1 MIRPFQVSDIFLI
14 QRLSTQATKLNATQ
28 AVLQPQSALW
38 TALSAVNPF
47 VTADVTTYVLKQT
60 GHRLARA
67 GFLQL
72 RKRPGRPE
80 AEIILLTPALD
91 TPNGHPAIW
100 EKLLS
105 YAIQEAARLN
115 YARLFVDV
123 PDQPLTVTT
132 FAHVGF
138 KVYKRQT
145 IWRLQRENLPHLGS
159 MDGYTI
165 RPVQAQDEWALTQ
178 LYRAVTPG
186 DVRRAEG
193 LVEAEG
199 GLSPILAP
207 SAFGSNFH
215 YALAE
220 SEGITGSI
228 QLIRGRRGTWL
239 QLWTDT
245 LKPGSAR
252 NQALVRFALD
262 RVQSERMPFPIYIGV
277 NDYHGGLSAILND
290 YGFAPFTDRVHMV
303 KPVLAWARDA
313 VPVRKPALE
322 PVAEVVT
329 TPFSPGVSGEGG
341 PESIASMAC
350 GRRPNRLSG
359 APGDR
364 LKLSERTQR
373 LFEY

>member
-14 QRLSTQATKLNATQ
+14 QRLSTQATKLNVTQ

-38 TALSAVNPF
+38 TALSAVNPL
-47 VTADVTTYVLKQT
+47 VTADVTTYVLKQA

-91 TPNGHPAIW
+91 TPSGHPAIW

-115 YARLFVDV
+115 YARIFVDV

-145 IWRLQRENLPHLGS
+145 IWRLQREHLPNLGL
-159 MDGYTI
+159 MDGYEI
-165 RPVQAQDEWALTQ
+165 RPVHAQDEWALKQ
-178 LYRAVTPG
+178 LYQAVTPG

-193 LVEAEG
+193 LMEAED
-199 GLSPILAP
+199 LLPPILAP
-207 SAFGSNFH
+207 SSFGSTYH

-220 SEGITGSI
+220 AEGITGSI

-245 LKPGSAR
+245 LKPGSVR
-252 NQALVRFALD
+252 NQALIRYALVR
-262 RVQSERMPFPIYIGV
+262 VKSESMPLPLYIGV
-277 NDYHGGLSAILND
+277 NDYHGGLSAVLND

-313 VPVRKPALE
+313 VSVRKPALE

-329 TPFSPGVSGEGG
+329 TPFVPRLSDERALKSTA
-341 PESIASMAC
+341 SIAERAQSGDMV
-350 GRRPNRLSG
+350 RRGQSI
-359 APGDR
+359 
-364 LKLSERTQR
+364 ETV
-373 LFEY
+373 